1 MASWPKYRSSQLYRQ
16 TQKESNSFTWQ
27 HDLRTLSI
35 KSYKLHMVER
45 GNSIEA
51 SFSFSPRKTKSQKVL
66 KNTIPFG
73 HCYRNPLET
82 HVSVAL
88 CLSSLVN
95 LPYTVSKG
103 AKIRNRYNQVPHLT
117 LVCFVA
123 FRPSQQLWS
132 CRDGTTPDPGYQWE
146 SNKLTVRHHKRE
158 ARGQVTT
165 RHI

>member
-1 MASWPKYRSSQLYRQ
+1 MCKHDVPIFSTAVVQ
-16 TQKESNSFTWQ
+16 TAA
-27 HDLRTLSI
+27 
-35 KSYKLHMVER
+35 
-45 GNSIEA
+45 EA
-51 SFSFSPRKTKSQKVL
+51 SFSFSQRKTRAIEVSFEKYNSL
-66 KNTIPFG
+66 SADEFG

-146 SNKLTVRHHKRE
+146 SNKFTVRHHKRE
-158 ARGQVTT
+158 PRGQVTT